1 MPDCLHPLL
10 LLLTLLDLGFVQAT
24 DVVSVTGLLPLWLLA
39 AASPWLRSL
48 QRFLSYR
55 IAWNVGVLLVFTLLV
70 RHASTTGL
78 LHMLEDG
85 LLLAVLCQV
94 HLLNNVGERQRP
106 DLVFFNS
113 FLIAFVT
120 SFFAPDLWWS
130 LLFVAHAIALVPAL
144 QVNVLAR
151 RGCEVTRPLML
162 AILRD
167 SLPRTAA
174 IGAATAFVFVLCPRD
189 FRRPGWLGDALAL
202 GAQLEAGLGEQIR
215 LDNERPTHLG
225 NEIVLRIEPDSG
237 EPTSVP
243 HHWRGTA
250 FSIFEGNAWQPQD
263 ALRFGSPFSTD
274 PIWETK
280 PDGSW
285 RRSMRPQPGLLRVRL
300 YDTACKRV
308 PSPLTACALELAD
321 TGGLLLAPK
330 PYGVFGF
337 LRVDDA
343 PQNSLDYTIRLSAV
357 PGRMTV
363 TPRAREH
370 FLELTALAVPQVA
383 KSLAQQLRDQLP
395 VESDPAT
402 IARHSAR
409 WLQEHRRYLLPG
421 EPGFARNIDEFLLGS
436 GGGHC
441 EYFATA
447 LALVLRLQGVPCRLV
462 GGYLAHE
469 WDPAT
474 HSVIARARDAHAWV
488 EALLPDGSWLTLDAT
503 PASDVMGTRSATPTW
518 WSSTREQLEGM
529 WNAVVSFDGKKRTEL
544 VDTVLNL
551 PARLFATVRD
561 FPLATGAIVLA
572 IGLLVRARRRKRQT
586 LPAIVDL
593 LHAAQ
598 SCGLQ
603 LRAGETPRELLQRA
617 AAHQDPEI
625 PPARLATLEKAA
637 LQHEASRYANATAGR
652 ER

>member
-1 MPDCLHPLL
+1 
-10 LLLTLLDLGFVQAT
+10 
-24 DVVSVTGLLPLWLLA
+24 
-39 AASPWLRSL
+39 
-48 QRFLSYR
+48 
-55 IAWNVGVLLVFTLLV
+55 
-70 RHASTTGL
+70 
-78 LHMLEDG
+78 
-85 LLLAVLCQV
+85 
-94 HLLNNVGERQRP
+94 
-106 DLVFFNS
+106 
-113 FLIAFVT
+113 
-120 SFFAPDLWWS
+120 
-130 LLFVAHAIALVPAL
+130 
-144 QVNVLAR
+144 
-151 RGCEVTRPLML
+151 
-162 AILRD
+162 
-167 SLPRTAA
+167 
-174 IGAATAFVFVLCPRD
+174 
-189 FRRPGWLGDALAL
+189 
-202 GAQLEAGLGEQIR
+202 
-215 LDNERPTHLG
+215 
-225 NEIVLRIEPDSG
+225 
-237 EPTSVP
+237 
-243 HHWRGTA
+243 
-250 FSIFEGNAWQPQD
+250 
-263 ALRFGSPFSTD
+263 
-274 PIWETK
+274 
-280 PDGSW
+280 
-285 RRSMRPQPGLLRVRL
+285 
-300 YDTACKRV
+300 
-308 PSPLTACALELAD
+308 
-321 TGGLLLAPK
+321 
-330 PYGVFGF
+330 

>member
-24 DVVSVTGLLPLWLLA
+24 DVVSVEGLMPLWLLA

-120 SFFAPDLWWS
+120 SFFAPDLSWS
-130 LLFVAHAIALVPAL
+130 ALFIAHAIVLVPAL

-151 RGCEVTRPLML
+151 RGCDVARPLLFAM
-162 AILRD
+162 LRD

-174 IGAATAFVFVLCPRD
+174 IGTATALVFVLFPRD
-189 FRRPGWLGDALAL
+189 FRRSGWLGDALAL
-202 GAQLEAGLGEQIR
+202 RAQLEAGLGEQIR

-225 NEIVLRIEPDSG
+225 TEVVLRIEPDSG
-237 EPTSVP
+237 EPDSVP

-263 ALRFGSPFSTD
+263 ARQLASRLSTD
-274 PIWETK
+274 PTWETR
-280 PDGSW
+280 PDGTW
-285 RRSMRPQPGLLRVRL
+285 RRGMRQQPGLLRVRL
-300 YDTACKRV
+300 YDTACKRL
-308 PSPLTACALELAD
+308 PSPLNACELQLTD
-321 TGGLLLAPK
+321 GPGLLLDPK
-330 PYGVFGF
+330 PYGVFSF

-343 PQNSLDYTIRLSAV
+343 PQNSLDYTLRLSAV
-357 PGRMTV
+357 PGRMTI
-363 TPRAREH
+363 TPRARDH
-370 FLELTALAVPQVA
+370 FLELTALAVPQVVR
-383 KSLAQQLRDQLP
+383 SLAQQLRDQLP
-395 VESDPAT
+395 AESDPAT
-402 IARHSAR
+402 IAKNSTT
-409 WLQEHRRYLLPG
+409 WLQEHRRYQLPG
-421 EPGFARNIDEFLLGS
+421 EPGFARNIEEFLLGS
-436 GGGHC
+436 GAGHC

-474 HSVIARARDAHAWV
+474 HSVVARARDAHAWV
-488 EALLPDGSWLTLDAT
+488 EALLPDGTWLTLDAT
-503 PASDVMGTRSATPTW
+503 PPSDVMTPRAEAATW

-544 VDTVLNL
+544 VDTVLGL
-551 PARLFATVRD
+551 PARLVATVRN
-561 FPLATGAIVLA
+561 FPMSTCGTLLVLA
-572 IGLLVRARRRKRQT
+572 ILVRARRRKRQS
-586 LPAIVDL
+586 LPAIVNL
-593 LHAAQ
+593 LQAAKQ
-598 SCGLQ
+598 CGIE
-603 LRAGETPRELLQRA
+603 LRAGETPRELLARA
-617 AAHQDPEI
+617 ATRRDPEI
-625 PPARLATLEKAA
+625 PAARLATLEKAA
-637 LQHEASRYANATAGR
+637 EQHEAMRYASATPTDAR
-652 ER
+652 

>member
-202 GAQLEAGLGEQIR
+202 GTQLEAGLGEQIR

-237 EPTSVP
+237 EPESVP

-357 PGRMTV
+357 AGRMTV

-409 WLQEHRRYLLPG
+409 WLQEQRRYLLPG
-421 EPGFARNIDEFLLGS
+421 EPGFARNVDEFLLGS

-572 IGLLVRARRRKRQT
+572 MGLLVRARRRKRQT

-598 SCGLQ
+598 TCGLQ
-603 LRAGETPRELLQRA
+603 LRAGETPRELLLRA

-625 PPARLATLEKAA
+625 PPARLAALEKAA

>member
-24 DVVSVTGLLPLWLLA
+24 DIVSGSGLLPLWLLA

-48 QRFLSYR
+48 QRFISYR

-120 SFFAPDLWWS
+120 SFFAPDLSWS
-130 LLFVAHAIALVPAL
+130 VLFVTHAMVLVPAL

-151 RGCEVTRPLML
+151 RGCAVARPALR
-162 AILRD
+162 ATLRD

-174 IGAATAFVFVLCPRD
+174 IGAVTALVFTLLPRD
-189 FRRPGWLGDALAL
+189 FHRSGWLGDALAL
-202 GAQLEAGLGEQIR
+202 GTRLEAGLGEEIR
-215 LDNERPTHLG
+215 IDNERPTRLG
-225 NEIVLRIEPDSG
+225 TEIVLRIEPESG
-237 EPTSVP
+237 EPDAVP
-243 HHWRGTA
+243 GHWRGTA
-250 FSIFEGNAWQPQD
+250 FSIFEGSAWQPQD
-263 ALRFGSPFSTD
+263 ARQLGSRFTTD
-274 PIWETK
+274 PTWETR

-285 RRSMRPQPGLLRVRL
+285 RRAMRPQPGSLRVRL

-308 PSPLTACALELAD
+308 PTPLNACELQLNDA
-321 TGGLLLAPK
+321 GGLLLDPK
-330 PYGVFGF
+330 SYGVFSF

-343 PQNSLDYTIRLSAV
+343 PHNSLDYTVRLSAL
-357 PGRMTV
+357 PGRMNV
-363 TPRAREH
+363 MPRTRAH

-383 KSLAQQLRDQLP
+383 RNLAGQLRELLP
-395 VESDPAT
+395 NESDPAT
-402 IARHSAR
+402 IAENSAA
-409 WLQEHRRYLLPG
+409 WLQEHRRYQLPG
-421 EPGFARNIDEFLLGS
+421 EPGFARNFDEFLLGT
-436 GGGHC
+436 GAGHC

-474 HSVIARARDAHAWV
+474 RSVIARARDAHAWV

-503 PASDVMGTRSATPTW
+503 PASEVMAAHPGAASW
-518 WSSTREQLEGM
+518 WGHTREQLEGM
-529 WNAVVSFDGKKRTEL
+529 WNAVVSFDGKRRAEL
-544 VDTVLNL
+544 VEQVLTL
-551 PARLFATVRD
+551 PGRTWSVLRNHPIISTATILILGALIRL
-561 FPLATGAIVLA
+561 
-572 IGLLVRARRRKRQT
+572 RRRKRQS
-586 LPAIVDL
+586 LPAIVNL
-593 LHAAQ
+593 LHAART
-598 SCGLQ
+598 CGLG
-603 LRAGETPRELLQRA
+603 LRAGETPRELLVRA
-617 AAHQDPEI
+617 AASKDPEI
-625 PPARLATLEKAA
+625 PPAQLATLEKAA
-637 LQHEASRYANATAGR
+637 QQHEAMRYASATPTRAR
-652 ER
+652 

>member
-215 LDNERPTHLG
+215 LG
-225 NEIVLRIEPDSG
+225 
-237 EPTSVP
+237 
-243 HHWRGTA
+243 
-250 FSIFEGNAWQPQD
+250 
-263 ALRFGSPFSTD
+263 
-274 PIWETK
+274 
-280 PDGSW
+280 
-285 RRSMRPQPGLLRVRL
+285 
-300 YDTACKRV
+300 
-308 PSPLTACALELAD
+308 AD
-321 TGGLLLAPK
+321 
-330 PYGVFGF
+330 
-337 LRVDDA
+337 
-343 PQNSLDYTIRLSAV
+343 Q
-357 PGRMTV
+357 
-363 TPRAREH
+363 H
-370 FLELTALAVPQVA
+370 VA
-383 KSLAQQLRDQLP
+383 ALAQQAAGPALAP
-395 VESDPAT
+395 VC
-402 IARHSAR
+402 
-409 WLQEHRRYLLPG
+409 LQE
-421 EPGFARNIDEFLLGS
+421 
-436 GGGHC
+436 
-441 EYFATA
+441 
-447 LALVLRLQGVPCRLV
+447 
-462 GGYLAHE
+462 
-469 WDPAT
+469 
-474 HSVIARARDAHAWV
+474 
-488 EALLPDGSWLTLDAT
+488 
-503 PASDVMGTRSATPTW
+503 
-518 WSSTREQLEGM
+518 
-529 WNAVVSFDGKKRTEL
+529 
-544 VDTVLNL
+544 
-551 PARLFATVRD
+551 
-561 FPLATGAIVLA
+561 
-572 IGLLVRARRRKRQT
+572 
-586 LPAIVDL
+586 
-593 LHAAQ
+593 
-598 SCGLQ
+598 
-603 LRAGETPRELLQRA
+603 
-617 AAHQDPEI
+617 
-625 PPARLATLEKAA
+625 
-637 LQHEASRYANATAGR
+637 
-652 ER
+652 